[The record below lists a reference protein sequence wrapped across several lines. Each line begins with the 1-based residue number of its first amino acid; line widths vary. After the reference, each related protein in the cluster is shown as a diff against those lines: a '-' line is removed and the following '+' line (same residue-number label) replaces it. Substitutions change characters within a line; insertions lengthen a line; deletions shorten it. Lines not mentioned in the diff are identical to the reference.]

1 MKKYILL
8 TILFFSIPTI
18 VKSQDSIPSLKER
31 IVGRWIETSRIEGE
45 NVKTINEYADTY
57 IFKDNMVF
65 HKGEASEGVILF
77 NIAGRYMVENND
89 IVIYYRDYMQKN
101 ASNKKAIKLVFK
113 VLTLSENKM
122 HVIVQDYD
130 YEYQMVLS
138 R

>member
-8 TILFFSIPTI
+8 TILVFSIPTI
-18 VKSQDSIPSLKER
+18 VRSQDSIPSLKER